1 MSLEQRDSQER
12 YPTPAGSFANLSE
25 AQYSEVAGR
34 TRTYLQTIATHALGD
49 RVGKL
54 SLPEVEQ
61 VIDLVARMAP
71 AGDIPGVILNGLLRL
86 SDRRLPAATVKDDI
100 LSLFQ
105 GVRRNLDK
113 AVYGTFFAGPAAIIW
128 AYQGLLRLAG
138 KDLADAFP
146 EGTWQFYADYAL
158 REDTARHTHE
168 TTGFDTLLAR
178 HQICLSQADRMA
190 AWVMA
195 AQQTLHQYPE
205 LLKNEWRER
214 VYCRALRAAT
224 GHSGQFRY
232 IYREWERQRPF
243 RRGHDAEPHES
254 YAQYR
259 RRKFDLFLERRIERL
274 PATWQRDWVS
284 IVRQAREEELK
295 AYQQQL
301 SLHAFLEPGVHGDSR
316 TAIPPR
322 ALTLGLIYQDNYYL
336 LPLYEPG
343 SPDLCS
349 PARIQ
354 QFIAGILA
362 HKPSEEPASLRDLA
376 RTRRAQTGAVRAAL
390 SANNQA
396 ALARLQSAPILLNFD
411 QRLPELTL
419 AQIRQGERGVGDQP
433 LTVFDTGRSFIFD
446 QSHIFFDGIWGAGL
460 AEIMTQE
467 ATSWAAYFH
476 QTEPAPGAAHPEHL
490 AFAWNPAEYQLLR
503 RSSKVANEVT
513 AEHEGVQ
520 LSAMLSLRQL
530 FKRRSDLLQLTVND
544 LLVLYRA
551 IHAASYQP
559 HPDIIDQLEQLARSR
574 TGATAAREALA
585 AVRNEAGKNPAI
597 LIPIDA
603 TPLSPR
609 DRVHPMC
616 FEVPLQELDLLA
628 MHERATQNLGLY
640 GTAFGEPEYERFD
653 RVQRHYLA
661 LLAGFGQL
669 FSAAR
674 ELATRGESASV
685 GSIRLLAYMP
695 TSWQRL
701 LDRIPNQVGLLNDL
715 IKGQEVF
722 SNLGAAPRDSSIA
735 RFMTAKDDNENKAL
749 VWGVVTDAHGVM
761 RITLRD
767 FRPHVAALLAV
778 GRADLAEFITKDYL
792 NAYVMGLNDYIR
804 DLRRIT
810 IASRDTYTPHDL
822 PGGRAITA

>member
-12 YPTPAGSFANLSE
+12 FSAPAGSFANLSE
-25 AQYSEVAGR
+25 AQYSEVTRR
-34 TRTYLQTIATHALGD
+34 TRTHLQTIATRALAS
-49 RVGKL
+49 RVGRL

-86 SDRRLPAATVKDDI
+86 SDRRLPAATVRDDI

-105 GVRRNLDK
+105 GVRHNLDK

-138 KDLADAFP
+138 KELADAFP

-168 TTGFDTLLAR
+168 TTGFDTALAK
-178 HQICLSQADRMA
+178 HQINLTQAGRMA
-190 AWVMA
+190 AWAMA

-214 VYCRALRAAT
+214 VYCRALREAT
-224 GHSGQFRY
+224 RHSGQFRY

-243 RRGHDAEPHES
+243 RRGHDAESHET

-259 RRKFDLFLERRIERL
+259 RRKFDLFLERHVERL
-274 PATWQRDWVS
+274 PVTWQRDWVN
-284 IVRQAREEELK
+284 IVRQARAEELK

-301 SLHAFLEPGVHGDSR
+301 SLHAFLQPDLHGDSR
-316 TAIPPR
+316 TPLTSR
-322 ALTLGLIYQDNYYL
+322 ALTLGIIYQDNYYL
-336 LPLYEPG
+336 IPLYEAG
-343 SPDLCS
+343 SSDLCAPS
-349 PARIQ
+349 RIQ
-354 QFIAGILA
+354 QFMSGILA
-362 HKPSEEPASLRDLA
+362 HRQVAEPASLRDLA
-376 RTRRAQTGAVRAAL
+376 RTRRAQAGAVRTSL
-390 SANNQA
+390 SPKNQA
-396 ALARLQSAPILLNFD
+396 ALNRLQTAPILLNFD

-419 AQIRQGERGVGDQP
+419 AQIRQGERGAGDQP
-433 LTVFDTGRSFIFD
+433 LTLFDTGRSFIFD
-446 QSHIFFDGIWGAGL
+446 QSHIFFDGIWGASL

-476 QTEPAPGAAHPEHL
+476 QTEPPDGVELPEHL
-490 AFAWNPAEYQLLR
+490 PFIWSPAEYQLLR
-503 RSSKVANEVT
+503 RTSKVANEVT
-513 AEHEGVQ
+513 AEHDGVQ
-520 LSAMLSLRQL
+520 IKAVLNLRQL

-544 LLVLYRA
+544 ILVLYRA

-559 HPDIIDQLEQLARSR
+559 HPDIIEQLEQLARAR

-585 AVRNEAGKNPAI
+585 AVRNEARKNPAI

-609 DRVHPMC
+609 DRIHPMC

-628 MHERATQNLGLY
+628 MHERATENLGLY
-640 GTAFGEPEYERFD
+640 GTAFGEPEYARFD

-661 LLAGFGQL
+661 LLAGFGQV

-674 ELATRGESASV
+674 DLATRGESASV

-701 LDRIPNQVGLLNDL
+701 LDRIPNQISLLNDL

-722 SNLGAAPRDSSIA
+722 SNLGAVPRDSSIA

-749 VWGVVTDAHGVM
+749 VWGVVTDAQGVM
-761 RITLRD
+761 RVTLRD
-767 FRPHVAALLAV
+767 FRPHVAALISV
-778 GRADLAEFITKDYL
+778 GRAELAESIAKDYL

-810 IASRDTYTPHDL
+810 VASRDTYTSPDL
-822 PGGRAITA
+822 PGGRALAA